1 MKNKELI
8 ELLIETA
15 LQDANASGMN
25 AIEVLSPLNEW
36 ACLEAFNHVTG
47 EVIVSDEDGGEHQF
61 TVDQIDA
68 LDIRLLKK

>member
-1 MKNKELI
+1 MKNNKLI

-15 LQDANASGMN
+15 LENANASGMN

-68 LDIRLLKK
+68 LDIRLLKR

>member
-1 MKNKELI
+1 MKNNELI

-15 LQDANASGMN
+15 LQNANTPLGD

-36 ACLEAFNHVTG
+36 ACLEAFDHVTG

-61 TVDQIDA
+61 TDDQIDA

>member
-1 MKNKELI
+1 MKNNKLI

-15 LQDANASGMN
+15 LENANASGMN